1 MASKVEA
8 DVIIATTF
16 AQKLSQIKTLFVPL
30 DIRIFALKS
39 ISNENTA
46 HKLSKNGVFWYFD
59 HILHLFL
66 GFLLLTFS
74 MYLFAALL
82 STLN

>member
-8 DVIIATTF
+8 DFIIATTF

-30 DIRIFALKS
+30 DIIIFALKS

-46 HKLSKNGVFWYFD
+46 HKLSKNGVFWYF
-59 HILHLFL
+59 IIFYTFFL
-66 GFLLLTFS
+66 GF
-74 MYLFAALL
+74 YC
-82 STLN
+82 